1 MSRPGKPD
9 FAPHYKM
16 HRKILEKNGLD
27 AEEMIAMRKNLHR
40 NPEGGFKEFDTQK
53 VIREKLL

>member
-40 NPEGGFKEFDTQK
+40 NPEGGFKEFDT
-53 VIREKLL
+53 